1 MSKYREQMFRLLM
14 ASKKDDPGIIMK
26 LKEQHS
32 KVIHS
37 INIIGNGIEGQL
49 VNLFFSF
56 LVIDHFILFTLLTT
70 IVPSSFNIY

>member
-49 VNLFFSF
+49 VNLFFFISCYRSF
-56 LVIDHFILFTLLTT
+56 YFIY
-70 IVPSSFNIY
+70 SSNYYYS

>member
-32 KVIHS
+32 KVIYS
-37 INIIGNGIEGQL
+37 INIIRNGIERKL
-49 VNLFFSF
+49 ILIFSISCYRSF
-56 LVIDHFILFTLLTT
+56 YLTYSS
-70 IVPSSFNIY
+70 IVPSNFNIY

>member
-1 MSKYREQMFRLLM
+1 M

-37 INIIGNGIEGQL
+37 VNIIRNGKEGQL
-49 VNLFFSF
+49 VNL
-56 LVIDHFILFTLLTT
+56 
-70 IVPSSFNIY
+70 SSGF